1 MSSYRRFTPDEA
13 LALALVLDE
22 LIPPTEDGR
31 MPGAGALGLE
41 DHIAAALHA
50 APALREMLDQSL
62 AALADLGRRRN
73 PQGLDALSVDE
84 RSAVLSELAASE
96 YAVTPVLAL
105 HAYSG
110 YYQHPRVLAALGLDA
125 RAPHPAGYAIAPNDL
140 SLLDPVRRRPE
151 LYRRC

>member
-1 MSSYRRFTPDEA
+1 MTPYRRFSPDEA

-41 DHIAAALHA
+41 DHIAAALHP
-50 APALREMLDQSL
+50 APALREMLEQSL
-62 AALADLGRRRN
+62 TALTELARRRN
-73 PQGLDALSVDE
+73 PQGLVALSAAE
-84 RSAVLSELAASE
+84 RRAVLNELAASE
-96 YAVTPVLAL
+96 HAVTPVLAL

-110 YYQHPRVLAALGLDA
+110 YYQHPRVLAALGLEA
-125 RAPHPAGYAIAPNDL
+125 RPPHPAGYAIEPNDL
-140 SLLDPVRRRPE
+140 SLLDPVRRRAA